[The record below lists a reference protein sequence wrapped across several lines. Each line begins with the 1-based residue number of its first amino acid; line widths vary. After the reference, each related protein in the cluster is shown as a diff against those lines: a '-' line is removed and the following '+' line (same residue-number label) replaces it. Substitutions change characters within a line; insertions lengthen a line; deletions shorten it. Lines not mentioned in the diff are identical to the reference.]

1 MIRIRSISSRVH
13 RLYAS
18 LKSRYPDGFSID
30 PEHHVNVGDHATP
43 LLMSGSRQVTLEH
56 APLDQWGG
64 QTGAVASIFVLAG
77 DDLVR
82 IATNIK
88 SADGVRA
95 VGVVMDRSHPAYV
108 CNRAG
113 GPYYGYAVL
122 AGRKFV
128 VDYRPILDGKGRT
141 IGCFAVGL
149 DVSNMRTPTLAEK
162 LGAGVAISTATLLVA
177 RDYIEAA
184 FGYMQA
190 PGAVQWVACIGISA
204 LLGLAVHAA
213 IERFAG
219 RPLREAA
226 EAARRLASGDL
237 SAQIPVKRGDEI
249 GGILDAQNGVNI
261 GLATLIG
268 RVRESTSNLTS
279 AAAEIATGNANLSMR
294 TDAQASSLE
303 QTAAAMD
310 ELTSTVRNNA
320 DNARQALASAQSATH
335 LANDGSTLM
344 ERAVGT
350 MDEIREAS
358 HRMSDIV
365 STIEGIAFQTNILA
379 LNAAVEAARAGA
391 EGRGFAVVAQ
401 EVRMLAK
408 RSADAAHEIK
418 ELIGTAVGKI
428 DTGGQLV
435 DQTGRNMSQI
445 AVSIQNVTHLMAE
458 ISRASDAQSAGI
470 EEVNHAIAHLDDM
483 TQQNATLVQQA
494 ATASAD
500 MQLQAGALRN
510 AVKAFK
516 LAAD

>member
-1 MIRIRSISSRVH
+1 MIRIRSISGRVH

-18 LKSRYPDGFSID
+18 LKSRYRDGFSLDLSHRI
-30 PEHHVNVGDHATP
+30 NVGDYATP
-43 LLMSGSRQVTLEH
+43 MLMSGSRQVTLDH
-56 APLDQWGG
+56 APLDQWGD
-64 QTGAVASIFVLAG
+64 QTRAVASIFVLAG

-88 SADGVRA
+88 SAAGVRA

-113 GPYYGYAVL
+113 RAYYGYAVL

-128 VDYRPILDGKGRT
+128 VDYRPILDSTGRT

-149 DVSNMRTPTLAEK
+149 DVSNMRTLKLAEK
-162 LGAGVAISTATLLVA
+162 LGFGVAGGTTALLVA
-177 RDYIEAA
+177 RDFLATA
-184 FGYMQA
+184 LGSVQA
-190 PGAVQWVACIGISA
+190 PGAAQWATSLGISL
-204 LLGLAVHAA
+204 LLGLAVYAA
-213 IERFAG
+213 IEWFAG

-226 EAARRLASGDL
+226 EAAQRLASGDL

-249 GGILDAQNGVNI
+249 GGILDAQNGINL

-268 RVRESTSNLTS
+268 RVRESTNSLT
-279 AAAEIATGNANLSMR
+279 AAVGEIAAGNANLSRR

-320 DNARQALASAQSATH
+320 ENARQALASAQSASQ
-335 LANDGSTLM
+335 LAVDGSNLM
-344 ERAVGT
+344 EQVVGT
-350 MDEIREAS
+350 MGEIREAS

-408 RSADAAHEIK
+408 RSGDAAHEIK
-418 ELIGTAVGKI
+418 SLIGGAVSKI
-428 DTGGQLV
+428 DTGAQFV
-435 DQTGRNMSQI
+435 DQTGRNMSRI
-445 AVSIQNVTHLMAE
+445 VASIQDVTHLMAE
-458 ISRASDAQSAGI
+458 ISGASDGQSAGI
-470 EEVNHAIAHLDDM
+470 EEINRAIAYLDEM

-494 ATASAD
+494 AAASTS
-500 MQLQAGALRN
+500 MQEQTGMLGG

-516 LAAD
+516 LAAN